1 MTIQEI
7 ANRLVTLCREG
18 NYEQTLQE
26 LYAPDARSVEPK
38 GSNMPSVQGL
48 EQFAAKGEAFER
60 QIEKT
65 NSSSISAPVVAEN
78 FFTIGMYMNVDMV
91 DGPKGI
97 DMNEICLYEVRNGKI
112 VREEFRY
119 PKEGEPSP
127 SSAADTEAIAQRFV
141 ALCRE
146 GKMQEIHQELYA
158 KDAISVEPEGSP
170 YPSQVQGLDQ
180 MAQKGETWRKMVGA
194 MNASSFSAPVVAEN
208 YFTLGM
214 YMNIDMVNGPK
225 GIDMDEICVFEVR
238 DGKIVQEEFFYTP
251 VPQPTL

>member
-7 ANRLVTLCREG
+7 ANRLVSLCREG
-18 NYEQTLQE
+18 NYEQAIQE
-26 LYAPDARSVEPK
+26 LYAPDARSVEPE
-38 GSNMPSVQGL
+38 GSGMPSVQGL

-65 NSSSISAPVVAEN
+65 NSSSISAPVIAEN

-97 DMNEICLYEVRNGKI
+97 DMNEICLYEVRDGKI
-112 VREEFRY
+112 VKEEFRY
-119 PKEGEPSP
+119 PKEGAPSP
-127 SSAADTEAIAQRFV
+127 SSTADTETVAQRFV
-141 ALCRE
+141 ELCRE
-146 GKMQEIHQELYA
+146 GKMQEIHQELYTQ
-158 KDAISVEPEGSP
+158 DAISIEPEGSP
-170 YPSQVQGLDQ
+170 YPSKVQGLDQ
-180 MAQKGETWRKMVGA
+180 MAQKGETWRKMVSA
-194 MNASSFSAPVVAEN
+194 LNASSVSAPVVAEN

-251 VPQPTL
+251 VSQPTL